1 MRAAQAQVH
10 RLRNRG
16 SLGERAEGGMLERE
30 REGEVLVVGHRK
42 AVQRNCV
49 AEVEGIA
56 MSWMTKRT
64 FGNVIENWHLLLRLR
79 M

>member
-1 MRAAQAQVH
+1 
-10 RLRNRG
+10 
-16 SLGERAEGGMLERE
+16 MLERE